1 MTELATQRPEV
12 PPWTLGWRLL
22 RALAWAGLTAEQ
34 MADELGIHRTT
45 VSRWTHDR
53 GRPTKGYLKLWALRC
68 GVPYEW
74 LVSGEGLPRLDSN
87 QQPAGCANDPAI
99 STAEL
104 AGFLK
109 HVNIPAA
116 ALAAATGRNTS

>member
-87 QQPAGCANDPAI
+87 QQPAGSVDGPVT
-99 STAEL
+99 TAEL
-104 AGFLK
+104 AGFL
-109 HVNIPAA
+109 HRINVPAA
-116 ALAAATGRNTS
+116 ELAATRERAAL